1 MKVLK
6 GSWMHQKAEAYGCRY
21 QEKEPYEVLFT
32 RWLSFMKRV
41 LKLKLVE
48 EMVEVYY
55 NSGRIFLKTLPAAE
69 QLFASPFAFL

>member
-1 MKVLK
+1 M
-6 GSWMHQKAEAYGCRY
+6 QY

-32 RWLSFMKRV
+32 RWLSYEEV

-55 NSGRIFLKTLPAAE
+55 NSGQFLKTLPAAE
-69 QLFASPFAFL
+69 QLFASPFAFYEAFGSLF